1 VSAYAEG
8 GHKVVLWLLEG
19 RYGWGWHR
27 FAGELRLM
35 LVSPEGKNGFLET
48 ESLPLPRTQ
57 TKQSKIA
64 WVDTSAGGCRSFAEV
79 LQSKPC
85 FELKGWS
92 SICMDLLQVMTRS
105 KMGNTF

>member
-1 VSAYAEG
+1 MGGVGIDLRVSCVLCWYLL
-8 GHKVVLWLLEG
+8 KV
-19 RYGWGWHR
+19 R
-27 FAGELRLM
+27 M
-35 LVSPEGKNGFLET
+35 GFWRP
-48 ESLPLPRTQ
+48 SLSLCQRTQ

-105 KMGNTF
+105 EMGNTF